1 VFTHILVPTDGG
13 PLARKAMRAAAKLA
27 KSMKA
32 KVTSVYVSP
41 PFRVVAFDYYVPPE
55 LLSPDEYD
63 VAIAKSAA
71 RFLGQA
77 KTLCKDAGVSWAG
90 VHVADAEPYRAIIA
104 HAKRKRCDLILMAS
118 HGRRG
123 IAGVVL
129 GSETNK
135 VLTHSKIPVLV
146 YR

>member
-1 VFTHILVPTDGG
+1 VFSNILVPTDGG
-13 PLARKAMRAAAKLA
+13 ALARKATRAAAKLA

-41 PFRVVAFDYYVPPE
+41 PFRMVAFDYYVPPD
-55 LLSPDEYD
+55 LLSSGDYD
-63 VAIAKSAA
+63 AVNAKSAA
-71 RFLGQA
+71 RFLGRAQ
-77 KTLCKDAGVSWAG
+77 TLCKDAGVSWEG

-104 HAKRKRCDLILMAS
+104 LARRKRCDLILMAS

-123 IAGVVL
+123 IAGLLL
-129 GSETNK
+129 GSETQK